1 MKLNHHSLASLWSSL
16 GDTTW
21 QSELGGLC
29 ESIMSSLLRRC
40 WLWLLLNGFQSSG
53 SSKFS
58 VRRFD
63 VIPRIGWNAA
73 RNCAVCVLE
82 WKLMK
87 TDSDLTLHLLFS
99 PQHLEHF
106 SGFPEFIGVSKRQRV
121 GLNAWFWFHPDGSAS
136 FIEVFSATYKGNQA
150 CTQKQ
155 DVVLMKSVWFAVF
168 WINVALR
175 HGWESINF
183 PSWIAG
189 CMAF

>member
-1 MKLNHHSLASLWSSL
+1 MP
-16 GDTTW
+16 
-21 QSELGGLC
+21 
-29 ESIMSSLLRRC
+29 SLLRHC
-40 WLWLLLNGFQSSG
+40 WLWLVLNGFQSLS

-58 VRRFD
+58 IHRFD
-63 VIPRIGWNAA
+63 LILRISWNAT
-73 RNCAVCVLE
+73 RNCVVCFLE
-82 WKLMK
+82 WKLMNI
-87 TDSDLTLHLLFS
+87 DYDLGSSPVL

-106 SGFPEFIGVSKRQRV
+106 SGFSEFIGVSKRQRV

-155 DVVLMKSVWFAVF
+155 DVVLMKSVWFALF

-175 HGWESINF
+175 RGWESINF